1 MASMVLMTNP
11 PKLVYDESGR
21 LIEVILTA
29 GDYLAYLR
37 SLADEMDW
45 ESLPAHLQ
53 DAIDRMLIDDV
64 RNEKETAVDLDA
76 VLTDET

>member
-1 MASMVLMTNP
+1 MILMTNP

-21 LIEVILTA
+21 LIEVILAA

-37 SLADEMDW
+37 SLADEADW

-64 RNEKETAVDLDA
+64 RGEKETAVELDT
-76 VLTDET
+76 VLANEV

>member
-1 MASMVLMTNP
+1 MVLLTNP

-37 SLADEMDW
+37 SLADEADW

-64 RNEKETAVDLDA
+64 RAEKDMAVDLKT
-76 VLTDET
+76 VLADET

>member
-1 MASMVLMTNP
+1 MVLMTNP

-21 LIEVILTA
+21 LIEVILAA

-45 ESLPAHLQ
+45 ESLLAHLQ
-53 DAIDRMLIDDV
+53 DAIDRLLIDEV
-64 RNEKETAVDLDA
+64 RAEKETAVDINT
-76 VLTDET
+76 VLANNA